1 MARWV
6 DAADPRA
13 VELAAR
19 ALSGGSVVAVP
30 TDTVYGLAADPTRPE
45 AVARLFALKH
55 RPTEVALP
63 LLVGG
68 RDQTAD
74 VAGDLDPV
82 AERLAQR
89 FWPGPLTL
97 VLPRRVGFDTDLGGP
112 PSARRTVGVRV
123 PDDGFVLALCAQ
135 VGPLAVT
142 SANRHGSPPA
152 ITARQVAAVFGD
164 GYGDGGDPVLIIDGG
179 VRDGTPST
187 VVECLG
193 TACRGLRQGAIPW
206 SEIFDQGT
214 GAAPGGLP
222 R

>member
-1 MARWV
+1 MVQSV
-6 DAADPRA
+6 DAGDPRA
-13 VELAAR
+13 AELAAA

-30 TDTVYGLAADPTRPE
+30 TDTVYGLAADPTLPE

-55 RPTEVALP
+55 RPAEVALP

-68 RDQTAD
+68 RDRVAE
-74 VAGDLDPV
+74 VAGDLDP
-82 AERLAQR
+82 AAQRLAER

-97 VLPRRVGFDTDLGGP
+97 VLPRRDGFDTDLGGP
-112 PSARRTVGVRV
+112 PAARRTVGVRV
-123 PDDGFVLALCAQ
+123 PDDPFLLTLCGRL
-135 VGPLAVT
+135 GPLAVT

-152 ITARQVAAVFGD
+152 TTAQQVVAAFGD
-164 GYGDGGDPVLIIDGG
+164 GDGPALIIDGG

-193 TACRGLRQGAIPW
+193 TGCRGLRQGAIPW

-214 GAAPGGLP
+214 AATSGNDPQ
-222 R
+222 

>member
-1 MARWV
+1 VAQSV
-6 DAADPRA
+6 DVADPRA
-13 VELAAR
+13 AELAAG

-30 TDTVYGLAADPTRPE
+30 TDTVYGLAADPTLPE

-55 RPTEVALP
+55 RPAEVALP

-68 RDQTAD
+68 RDQVAE
-74 VAGDLDPV
+74 VAGDLDPT
-82 AERLAQR
+82 AQRLAER

-97 VLPRRVGFDTDLGGP
+97 VLPRRDGFDTDLGGP

-123 PDDGFVLALCAQ
+123 PDDPFLLALCGRL
-135 VGPLAVT
+135 GPLAVT

-152 ITARQVAAVFGD
+152 VTARQVETALGD
-164 GYGDGGDPVLIIDGG
+164 GDGDGPVLIVDGG

-193 TACRGLRQGAIPW
+193 TACRGLREGAIPW
-206 SEIFDQGT
+206 PEIFDEGN
-214 GAAPGGLP
+214 GAAPGRDP